1 VSEPEEALDE
11 ADLAVALDVI
21 DIRLKALEI
30 AAQEDNL
37 APEATV
43 ALARYY
49 FNYALSGLIVPYPAP
64 EPPKPK
70 KLKAVT

>member
-1 VSEPEEALDE
+1 MSEELDD
-11 ADLAVALDVI
+11 ADLAISLDVI

-37 APEATV
+37 APQATLE
-43 ALARYY
+43 LAAYY
-49 FNYALSGLIVPYPAP
+49 FSYALTGLIVPYPAP
-64 EPPKPK
+64 EKPK

>member
-1 VSEPEEALDE
+1 MTEPDEALDD
-11 ADLAVALDVI
+11 AGLTVALDII

-43 ALARYY
+43 ALATYY
-49 FNYALSGLIVPYPAP
+49 FNYALTGLIVPYPAP
-64 EPPKPK
+64 EAPKPK